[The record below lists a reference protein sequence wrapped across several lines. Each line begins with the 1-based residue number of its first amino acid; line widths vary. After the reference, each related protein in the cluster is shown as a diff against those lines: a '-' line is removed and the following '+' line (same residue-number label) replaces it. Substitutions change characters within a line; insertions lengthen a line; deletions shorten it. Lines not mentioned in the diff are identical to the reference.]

1 MGFPGGSEAQNPPA
15 IQETRVQSLGHEDP
29 PEEDMET
36 HSSIFAWE
44 SPRTEEPGRL
54 QFTGTQRA
62 RHDLWLNNNIYARRW
77 WQQREINLEN
87 DWENDCWWILCGVW
101 TLTGC
106 MVPINLADSYIGEI
120 YLKAEGIGEG
130 NDNPLQYSC
139 LENPMDGGVW

>member
-1 MGFPGGSEAQNPPA
+1 MEVLRRKTKRLNCEPNVVSMGFPGGSVAQNPPA

-54 QFTGTQRA
+54 QSTGTQRA
-62 RHDLWLNNNIYARRW
+62 RHDLRLNNIYARRW

-87 DWENDCWWILCGVW
+87 ERMIADGLYVGCELSLDVWSQLILLILILVR
-101 TLTGC
+101 
-106 MVPINLADSYIGEI
+106 YI
-120 YLKAEGIGEG
+120 
-130 NDNPLQYSC
+130 
-139 LENPMDGGVW
+139 